1 MNKAFGF
8 GTGNSKNNTSRIEIL
23 ARIGLNSKVTFT
35 GGKVTM
41 RSIQEKQDLIKIGGL
56 ANAKGRYF
64 EYLLFKELEKKYV
77 DAGGT
82 I

>member
-1 MNKAFGF
+1 
-8 GTGNSKNNTSRIEIL
+8 
-23 ARIGLNSKVTFT
+23 
-35 GGKVTM
+35 M

>member
-1 MNKAFGF
+1 
-8 GTGNSKNNTSRIEIL
+8 
-23 ARIGLNSKVTFT
+23 
-35 GGKVTM
+35 M

-64 EYLLFKELEKKYV
+64 EYLLFKELEKKYAA
-77 DAGGT
+77 AGGT